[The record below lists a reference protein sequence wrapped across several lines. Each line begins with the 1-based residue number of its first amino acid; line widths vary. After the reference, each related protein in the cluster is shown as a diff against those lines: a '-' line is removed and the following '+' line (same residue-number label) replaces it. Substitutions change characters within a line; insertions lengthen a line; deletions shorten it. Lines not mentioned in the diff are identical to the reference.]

1 MRTIILFLGPRLR
14 GEDDWREVIMEP
26 LPPST
31 WSDESRSFLTGENA
45 LYVAHLYLT
54 YLENPISVG
63 HEWRHY
69 FASLGDGE
77 RDVLNDLAGPSW
89 AKPAFPQVKSE
100 LLPLPSKGEATP
112 EEIQG
117 AISNSI
123 RAIMLIRAY
132 RARGH
137 MIANLDPLELTKKE
151 KFPELD
157 PSTYGFKEAD
167 YDKPIFIYDVLGLVY
182 ATLRDILKRLRQTYC
197 GTIGI
202 EFLHIQDPDRKLWLQ
217 KRIEGEGEL
226 GLGASI
232 QDVKWKKQIL
242 KTLTAAE
249 TFEKFLH
256 TKYPAA
262 KRFGLDGAESLI
274 PGLEEMLEQSS
285 KLGVEEV
292 VLGMSHRGRLNVLV
306 NILSKPYR
314 AIFSEFQ
321 GANPHPDQVQGSG
334 DVKYHLGTSTD
345 RFFNGNKMHLSLTA
359 NPSHLEAVDPIVVG
373 KVRAKQSQYGDQ
385 ERSKIMGLLLHGDA
399 AFAGQGIVAET
410 FLLSQL
416 HGYQTGGTFHVIINN
431 QIGFTTSP
439 TYARSTAHC
448 SDLAMIVQAP
458 IFHVNGDDP
467 EAVVKV
473 MALAAEYRHTF
484 KSDVVVD
491 LVCYRRFGHNE
502 ADEPAF
508 TQPLMYKAIGN
519 HPSILQVYAKKLI
532 REGSLT
538 EEKVLETERSIN
550 RELQENFK
558 ESSSYKPSTADWLGG
573 KWEGFIP
580 KSENNTLVRTGVKKE
595 ILVDIGTALSSVPE
609 DFHLHPKL
617 KRFLSS
623 RQNMVSDQQP
633 IDWSMGEALAF
644 GSLLIE
650 GHRVRLSGQDSGR
663 GTFSQRHAVL
673 RDQTTEE
680 KYIPLN
686 HLSTT
691 QAPFE
696 IWDSPLAEASVL
708 GFELGYSLAEPE
720 ALVLW
725 EAQFGDFANGAQVII
740 DQFISTGE
748 TKWLRMTG
756 LVMLLPHGHEGQGPE
771 HTSARLE
778 RYLQLCGEDNMEVI
792 NCTTPANYFHALR
805 RQIHRNYRKPLII
818 MTPKSLLRHKLAT
831 SSLNDFGTGKYF
843 LKIIP
848 DSFTP
853 SSDFQRVILCSGKVY
868 YDLLEKREAEGIKNI
883 AIIRLEQLYPFPHEE
898 LVEILKP
905 YNKADLVWCQEEPM
919 NMGAWTYLDRRLEGV
934 LLEVDFQTKRP
945 LYIGRMEA
953 ASPATGLLSRHIFE
967 QNLLVSQ
974 ALNLVK

>member
-1 MRTIILFLGPRLR
+1 MTPSNS
-14 GEDDWREVIMEP
+14 
-26 LPPST
+26 ST
-31 WSDESRSFLTGENA
+31 WSDESRSFLTGDNA

-54 YLENPISVG
+54 YLENPISIS

-77 RDVLNDLAGPSW
+77 KEVLKDLIGPTW
-89 AKPAFPQVKSE
+89 AQRTFSE
-100 LLPLPSKGEATP
+100 EKLDRSSLAAKEAVAP
-112 EEIQG
+112 EEVQG
-117 AISNSI
+117 AILNSI

-137 MIANLDPLELTKKE
+137 MIADLDPLRLAKKE
-151 KFPELD
+151 IFPELN
-157 PSTYGFKEAD
+157 PSAYGFKEDD
-167 YDKPIFIYDVLGLVY
+167 YDTPIFIYDVLGLSY
-182 ATLRDILKRLRQTYC
+182 ATLTDILNRLRQTYC

-202 EFLHIQDPDRKLWLQ
+202 EFLHIQDPERKLWLQ
-217 KRIEGEGEL
+217 KRVEGEGEL
-226 GLGASI
+226 GLGAPI
-232 QDVKWKKQIL
+232 HDIKWKNRIL
-242 KTLTAAE
+242 KKLTVAGA
-249 TFEKFLH
+249 FEQFLH

-274 PGLEEMLEQSS
+274 PGLEEMLEQSAE
-285 KLGVEEV
+285 LGVEEV
-292 VLGMSHRGRLNVLV
+292 VLGMSHRGRLNVLA
-306 NILSKPYR
+306 NILSKPYQ

-321 GANPHPDQVQGSG
+321 GISPQPDQVQGSG

-345 RFFNGNKMHLSLTA
+345 RIFNGHKVHLSLTA
-359 NPSHLEAVDPIVVG
+359 NPSHLEAVDPVVVG
-373 KVRAKQSQYGDQ
+373 KVRAKQSQYGDV
-385 ERSKIMGLLLHGDA
+385 ERSKVMGLLLHGDA
-399 AFAGQGIVAET
+399 AFSGQGIVAET

-439 TYARSTAHC
+439 IFARSSAHC

-473 MALAAEYRHTF
+473 MRLAAEYRHTF
-484 KSDVVVD
+484 HSDVVVD

-508 TQPLMYKAIGN
+508 TQPLMYKAINN
-519 HPSILQVYAKKLI
+519 HPSILQEYTKKLVQ
-532 REGSLT
+532 EGSLT
-538 EEKVLETERSIN
+538 EKTVLEIERSIN
-550 RELQENFK
+550 QQLQETFT
-558 ESSSYKPSTADWLGG
+558 ESTSYKPSTADWLAGR
-573 KWEGFIP
+573 WEGFTP
-580 KSENNTLVRTGVKKE
+580 KSEDIPSVPTGIKKE
-595 ILVDIGTALSSVPE
+595 MLVDIGTQLSKIPE

-617 KRFLSS
+617 KRFLSF
-623 RQNMVSDQQP
+623 RQKMVAEQQP

-644 GSLLIE
+644 GSLLLE

-673 RDQTTEE
+673 RDQETEE
-680 KYIPLN
+680 KYISLN
-686 HLSTT
+686 HLSST

-696 IWDSPLAEASVL
+696 IWDSPLAEESVL

-720 ALVLW
+720 ALVMW

-740 DQFISTGE
+740 DQFISSGE
-748 TKWLRMTG
+748 VKWLRMAG

-818 MTPKSLLRHKLAT
+818 MTPKSLLRHKLAVST
-831 SSLNDFGTGKYF
+831 LNDFETGKHF

-848 DSFTP
+848 DSLPP
-853 SSDFQRVILCSGKVY
+853 SSTLQRVVLCSGKVY
-868 YDLLEKREAEGIKNI
+868 YDLLEKRETEDIKDI

-898 LVEILKP
+898 LLEVLKP
-905 YNKADLVWCQEEPM
+905 YIKADVVWCQEEPM
-919 NMGAWTYLDRRLEGV
+919 NMGAWTYLDRRLEMV
-934 LLEVDFQTKRP
+934 LVEANLHKKRP
-945 LYIGRMEA
+945 LYVGRREA
-953 ASPATGLLSRHIFE
+953 ASPATGLFNHHIFE

>member
-1 MRTIILFLGPRLR
+1 
-14 GEDDWREVIMEP
+14 MEP
-26 LPPST
+26 PTAST
-31 WSDESRSFLTGENA
+31 WSDESWSFLTGENA
-45 LYVAHLYLT
+45 LYVAQLYLT

-69 FASLGDGE
+69 FATLGDGE
-77 RDVLNDLAGPSW
+77 RDVLKELVGPSW
-89 AKPAFPQVKSE
+89 AKRSFPQIKPESF
-100 LLPLPSKGEATP
+100 PLPSKGEGSTQ
-112 EEIQG
+112 EIQG
-117 AISNSI
+117 AILNSI

-137 MIANLDPLELTKKE
+137 MIADLDPLGLTKKE
-151 KFPELD
+151 YLPELD
-157 PSTYGFKEAD
+157 PATYGFKED
-167 YDKPIFIYDVLGLVY
+167 EYDKPIFIYDVLGLSY

-202 EFLHIQDPDRKLWLQ
+202 EFLHIQDPERKLWLQ
-217 KRIEGEGEL
+217 KRVEGEGEL
-226 GLGASI
+226 GLGASNP
-232 QDVKWKKQIL
+232 DVQWKKKIL
-242 KTLTAAE
+242 KKLTAAE
-249 TFEKFLH
+249 AFEKFLH

-274 PGLEEMLEQSS
+274 PGLEEMLQESS

-306 NILSKPYR
+306 NILSKPYQ

-321 GANPHPDQVQGSG
+321 GANPQPDQVQGSG

-345 RFFNGNKMHLSLTA
+345 RSFNGKKMHLSLTA

-373 KVRAKQSQYGDQ
+373 KVRAKQSQYGDL
-385 ERSKIMGLLLHGDA
+385 EKSKVMGLLLHGDA

-439 TYARSTAHC
+439 TYARSSAHC

-473 MALAAEYRHTF
+473 MALAAEYRHVF
-484 KSDVVVD
+484 HSDVVVD

-508 TQPLMYKAIGN
+508 TQPLMYEAIRN
-519 HPSILQVYAKKLI
+519 HPTTLRVYAKKLI
-532 REGSLT
+532 EEGSLT
-538 EEKVLETERSIN
+538 EDKALEIERSMN

-558 ESSSYKPSTADWLGG
+558 ESSSYKPSTADWLAGR
-573 KWEGFIP
+573 WEGFNP
-580 KSENNTLVRTGVKKE
+580 KAENNKPVLTGVKKE
-595 ILVDIGTALSSVPE
+595 ILVDIGTALSRIPE
-609 DFHLHPKL
+609 DFHIHPKL

-623 RQNMVSDQQP
+623 REKMVTDQQP

-673 RDQTTEE
+673 RDQITEE
-680 KYIPLN
+680 KYISLN
-686 HLSTT
+686 HLSAT

-696 IWDSPLAEASVL
+696 VWDSPLAEASVL

-720 ALVLW
+720 ALVMW

-778 RYLQLCGEDNMEVI
+778 RYLQLCGEDNMEVV

-805 RQIHRNYRKPLII
+805 RQMHRNYRKPLII

-831 SSLNDFGTGKYF
+831 SALNDLDLGTHF

-848 DSFTP
+848 DSFSP
-853 SSDFQRVILCSGKVY
+853 SSGFQRVILCSGKVY
-868 YDLLEKREAEGIKNI
+868 YDLLEKREAEGIIDI
-883 AIIRLEQLYPFPHEE
+883 AIIRVEQLYPFPHKE

-905 YNKADLVWCQEEPM
+905 YARADVVWCQEEPM
-919 NMGAWTYLDRRLEGV
+919 NMGAWSYLDRRLEQV
-934 LLEVDFQTKRP
+934 LIEVNLYTKRP
-945 LYIGRMEA
+945 LYVGRPEA

-974 ALNLVK
+974 ALNLVN